1 MVRQKLLELE
11 LSGPMAHSG
20 EQCLFLRAAFRSEGK
35 RQHWPRR
42 SFCDYLPYFEHL
54 WRPMPPFGSH
64 SAHGSI
70 ARASA
75 IIPPSNSSVRR
86 QGLPTLRVLAADQ
99 VNHSS
104 ANVFGLDTLWRSEE
118 RRVGKDCGSTC
129 ESRWS
134 P

>member
-64 SAHGSI
+64 SEHGSI
-70 ARASA
+70 ARASE
-75 IIPPSNSSVRR
+75 I
-86 QGLPTLRVLAADQ
+86 
-99 VNHSS
+99 
-104 ANVFGLDTLWRSEE
+104 RSEE
-118 RRVGKDCGSTC
+118 PRVGKECVSTC
-129 ESRWS
+129 SSWWGPVNS
-134 P
+134 K

>member
-54 WRPMPPFGSH
+54 WR
-64 SAHGSI
+64 
-70 ARASA
+70 
-75 IIPPSNSSVRR
+75 
-86 QGLPTLRVLAADQ
+86 
-99 VNHSS
+99 
-104 ANVFGLDTLWRSEE
+104 SEE
-118 RRVGKDCGSTC
+118 HTSELQSLMRISYAVFCLKKKNKFTSYTITKIFMLQKINT
-129 ESRWS
+129 
-134 P
+134 

>member
-1 MVRQKLLELE
+1 
-11 LSGPMAHSG
+11 
-20 EQCLFLRAAFRSEGK
+20 
-35 RQHWPRR
+35 
-42 SFCDYLPYFEHL
+42 
-54 WRPMPPFGSH
+54 MPPFGSH

-86 QGLPTLRVLAADQ
+86 QGLPTLRVLAGDQ

-104 ANVFGLDTLWRSEE
+104 ANVFGLDTLWSAGNQSRNPHARQQRPSDIAEEYIGGARVAISPEHKTVSAAFSSDESRVRKEWVSPCRE
-118 RRVGKDCGSTC
+118 RR
-129 ESRWS
+129 W

>member
-11 LSGPMAHSG
+11 LSGPVAHSG
-20 EQCLFLRAAFRSEGK
+20 EQWLFLRAAFRSEGK

-42 SFCDYLPYFEHL
+42 SFCDYLPYFEQL
-54 WRPMPPFGSH
+54 WRPMTPFGSH

-86 QGLPTLRVLAADQ
+86 QGLPTLRVLAGEDRKSTRL
-99 VNHSS
+99 NSS
-104 ANVFGLDTLWRSEE
+104 H
-118 RRVGKDCGSTC
+118 
-129 ESRWS
+129 
-134 P
+134 

>member
-1 MVRQKLLELE
+1 MVRQKPLELE

-75 IIPPSNSSVRR
+75 IIPRAIPRFD
-86 QGLPTLRVLAADQ
+86 GKDC
-99 VNHSS
+99 
-104 ANVFGLDTLWRSEE
+104 RSEE
-118 RRVGKDCGSTC
+118 HTSELQSLMRISYAVFCLKKKNTHKRKK
-129 ESRWS
+129 
-134 P
+134 